1 MKEADRLGA
10 CESLQEIKTDLI
22 YRLIES
28 YDEGNDERVFLAL
41 ELIRPL
47 LEIHKQICPENSN

>member
-1 MKEADRLGA
+1 MKEADRRGA

>member
-1 MKEADRLGA
+1 VKEADRLGA

-28 YDEGNDERVFLAL
+28 YNEGNDERVFLAL

-47 LEIHKQICPENSN
+47 LEIHKQICPEDSN